1 MILFV
6 LSYGSETWKI
16 PEQINVLQNRC
27 LRKMLD
33 GLIKCLIKTSSK
45 NKYDKSELNDFTKE
59 VKLD

>member
-6 LSYGSETWKI
+6 LSYGSEIWKI
-16 PEQINVLQNRC
+16 LEQINVLQNRC

-33 GLIKCLIKTSSK
+33 GLIKFFIKILLK
-45 NKYDKSELNDFTKE
+45 NKYDKSEFNDFIKE

>member
-33 GLIKCLIKTSSK
+33 GLIKSH
-45 NKYDKSELNDFTKE
+45 KSELNDFTKE